1 MYFPALNLNW
11 EVLLMQNEQQQT
23 TTIPFW
29 RDERILKILGQIA
42 FIVAVFLFFSF
53 IYQNMRAGLA
63 KQGISLSFS
72 FLKGTSGFDIS
83 ESVFSY
89 SRSSTYWQAYMV
101 GLLNTLKVSIIGI
114 IFATIFG
121 IILGVARLSTNY
133 IINRLAASYLEL
145 VRNLSL
151 LVFLIFWYL
160 GVFLKLPK
168 VQEAIIW
175 PGNIFLSNRGVG
187 IPWGLP
193 TASYPNFRLFL
204 IFGFILAVIVFF
216 SLRAYSKRTG
226 RAPLTLLW
234 SLLTF
239 TVVALI
245 GWLVLPQAPLSLDI
259 PMVNGLR
266 LSGGRILSP
275 EFMALTSGLVLYTSA
290 FIGEV
295 VRAGIQSVSK
305 GQMEASRALGLNAFQ
320 TLRLVIFPQALR
332 VIVPPLT
339 SQYLNLIKNSSLA
352 IAVGYPD
359 VFYVT
364 NTIQNQTGRAVEMIT
379 TVMGTYLFFS
389 LVTSALMNW
398 YNAKIKLVER

>member
-1 MYFPALNLNW
+1 
-11 EVLLMQNEQQQT
+11 MQSGVQQ

-29 RDERILKILGQIA
+29 RDERILKVLGQIA
-42 FIVAVFLFFSF
+42 FAVSVFLFFFF

-72 FLKGTSGFDIS
+72 FIKGVAGFDIA
-83 ESVFSY
+83 ESFISY
-89 SRSSTYWQAYMV
+89 SRSSTYWQAYLV
-101 GLLNTLKVSIIGI
+101 GLLNTLSVSIVGV
-114 IFATIFG
+114 FFSTILG
-121 IILGVARLSTNY
+121 VILGVARLSTNF
-133 IINRLAASYLEL
+133 IINRLAAFYLEL
-145 VRNLSL
+145 IRNLSL

-193 TASYPNFRLFL
+193 TDSYPTFRLIL
-204 IFGFILAVIVFF
+204 IIGLILSLIVFF
-216 SLRAYSKRTG
+216 FLRAYGQRTG
-226 RAPLTLLW
+226 RAPLTTLW
-234 SLLTF
+234 TLLTF
-239 TVVALI
+239 LLVALL
-245 GWLVLPQAPLSLDI
+245 GWIVLPEKPLSLDV
-259 PMVNGLR
+259 PFVDGLR
-266 LSGGRILSP
+266 LTGGKILSP

-305 GQMEASRALGLNAFQ
+305 GQVEASRALGLNAFQ
-320 TLRLVIFPQALR
+320 TLRLIVFPQALR

-359 VFYVT
+359 VFYVA
-364 NTIQNQTGRAVEMIT
+364 NTIQNQTGRAVEMIA
-379 TVMGTYLFFS
+379 TVMATYLTFS
-389 LVTSALMNW
+389 LITSVLMNW
-398 YNAKIKLVER
+398 YNKKIKLVER